1 MRIKLST
8 LQRLIAEA
16 MENAYDVLNLKPGAT
31 PREINAAWSR
41 LVWDLRAARGGGR
54 GGHEADLIN
63 YYRRAAM
70 AAKAH
75 AAGMAEDPMFEP
87 RAVKPM
93 AEPKAPRAAAA
104 GGAGDLSDIPFA
116 DPGERKMRKAKST
129 GKVYYG
135 KYGKDGAK
143 RSVVRV
149 QKKLY
154 GTGPD
159 GVLSTGN
166 PTMFG
171 GGDVVGLDVSP
182 DYDGRI
188 RVSDGDHSQ
197 EWEPV
202 DEVRKVIDELVIES
216 LMRQVA

>member
-41 LVWDLRAARGGGR
+41 LVWDLRTQRGGGR

-93 AEPKAPRAAAA
+93 AEPKAPRVPAA
-104 GGAGDLSDIPFA
+104 GGTGDLSDVPFA
-116 DPGERKMRKAKST
+116 DPGERKSRKAKAT

-159 GVLSTGN
+159 GVLGTGD

-171 GGDVVGLDVSP
+171 GGDVVGLDLSP

-188 RVSDGDHSQ
+188 KVSDGDHNQ
-197 EWEPV
+197 EWDPI

-216 LMRQVA
+216 LVRAA